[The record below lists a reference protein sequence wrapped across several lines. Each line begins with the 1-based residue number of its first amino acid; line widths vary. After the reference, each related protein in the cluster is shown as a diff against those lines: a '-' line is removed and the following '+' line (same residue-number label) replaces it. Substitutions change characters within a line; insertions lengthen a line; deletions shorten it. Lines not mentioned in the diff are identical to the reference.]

1 MLFTLCPVLCSVPA
15 VRADR
20 AGRRECACWCAGAD
34 RMLDDGSAN
43 LGVGLQRCAAGHRER
58 QSTVQL
64 VPHAGSGET
73 WAKIIL
79 FGEHSVVYGQP
90 ALALP
95 LRSLRMRARVTAAA
109 GLSML
114 RSLDYAGPLADSG
127 ARFACLR
134 RAVEVALDK
143 VGHPEAQLSVE
154 TVSDFP
160 PERGMGSSAASAGA
174 VIRAVLGAF
183 SVVATAEELFDLTQR
198 AEQVAHGQPS
208 GLDAVTTSAR
218 GPVHFQ
224 SGHMELVPMNLD
236 AHLVVADSGIR
247 GSTRVAVSGVRT
259 RFESDPDGVGEVL
272 DELGELAR
280 EAIRDVAEGEIAPL
294 GTAMN
299 RAQQLLTHLGVSD
312 HRLDL
317 LNAAALGAGA
327 LGAKLTGG
335 GLGGCV
341 ISLAPTVE
349 RAEHIRSAL
358 RSAGAVRTWVH
369 PLHPVRVSA

>member
-1 MLFTLCPVLCSVPA
+1 
-15 VRADR
+15 
-20 AGRRECACWCAGAD
+20 
-34 RMLDDGSAN
+34 MLDDGSAN
-43 LGVGLQRCAAGHRER
+43 PTVGLQRCAAGHRER
-58 QSTVQL
+58 RSTVQL

-90 ALALP
+90 AIALP
-95 LRSLRMRARVTAAA
+95 LRSLRMRARVSASA

-114 RSLDYAGPLADSG
+114 RSLDYEGPLRESG
-127 ARFACLR
+127 ARFACVR

-154 TVSDFP
+154 TISDFP

-183 SVVATAEELFDLTQR
+183 GVAASAEELFDLTQR
-198 AEQVAHGQPS
+198 AERVAHGKPS
-208 GLDAVTTSAR
+208 GLDAVATSAR
-218 GPVHFQ
+218 GPVQFQ
-224 SGHMELVPMNLD
+224 AGRMEIVPMNLD

-259 RFESDPDGVGEVL
+259 RFENDPGGVGEIL
-272 DELGELAR
+272 EELGELAR
-280 EAIRDVAEGEIAPL
+280 LAVRDVAEGEITAL
-294 GTAMN
+294 GVAMN
-299 RAQQLLTHLGVSD
+299 RAQQLLAHLGVSD
-312 HRLDL
+312 HHLDL
-317 LNAAALGAGA
+317 LNAAAIRAGA

-341 ISLAPTVE
+341 ISLAPTVD
-349 RAEHIRSAL
+349 AAVHIRSAL
-358 RSAGAVRTWVH
+358 RAAGAVRTWVH
-369 PLHPVRVSA
+369 PLHPIRVEA